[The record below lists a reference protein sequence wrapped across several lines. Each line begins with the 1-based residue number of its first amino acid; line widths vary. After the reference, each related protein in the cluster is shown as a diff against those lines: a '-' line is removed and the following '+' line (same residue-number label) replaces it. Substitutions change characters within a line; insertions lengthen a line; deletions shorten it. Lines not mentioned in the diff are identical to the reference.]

1 MSYQLVAE
9 ISQTTSLLMFIALFV
24 GVLAYAFWP
33 GNRDRF
39 EKAQRQALD
48 LETSK
53 RLQGDGS

>member
-1 MSYQLVAE
+1 MSYQLVAQ
-9 ISQTTSLLMFIALFV
+9 ISQITSLLMFIALFV

-39 EKAQRQALD
+39 EKAQHNALD
-48 LETSK
+48 LETGK

>member
-39 EKAQRQALD
+39 EKAQRNALD
-48 LETSK
+48 LETGK
-53 RLQGDGS
+53 RRQGDGS